1 MLLKMQWIF
10 YPLKTLIQETAH
22 TLVEELVKNIFRET
36 PLKKFDGIADFI
48 SIGINFA
55 LFLFRLRNLELREL
69 DDSYFK

>member
-22 TLVEELVKNIFRET
+22 TLVEELVKNIFRDT
-36 PLKKFDGIADFI
+36 PLKNFDGADFI

-55 LFLFRLRNLELREL
+55 LDLFLFRLRNLELREL
-69 DDSYFK
+69 DNS

>member
-22 TLVEELVKNIFRET
+22 TLVEELVKNIFRDT

-55 LFLFRLRNLELREL
+55 LDLFLFRLRNLELREL
-69 DDSYFK
+69 DNS